1 VEQSY
6 SIQPSA
12 QIAALR
18 KSVEAWLQAASTQ
31 AIAAGRRDLSDRCE
45 LELVR
50 LGWPTPATLGAVGL
64 EKVGKSSLIKLRAL
78 QSQYEELHA
87 LQTEANRTLAERAR
101 LEKGLSD
108 ATKGITACNQLINKL
123 LTRPKS
129 NAEEA
134 RE

>member
-45 LELVR
+45 LELVQ

-64 EKVGKSSLIKLRAL
+64 EKVGKSSLINAL
-78 QSQYEELHA
+78 MKESVSPCKTSYVHYNPNTRNCMRSRPR
-87 LQTEANRTLAERAR
+87 QTELLRNER
-101 LEKGLSD
+101 D
-108 ATKGITACNQLINKL
+108 
-123 LTRPKS
+123 
-129 NAEEA
+129 
-134 RE
+134 